1 MVAMGERFL
10 QIGLQL
16 LLVCLLGMFT
26 NKVSAQLN
34 VERTAL
40 NRLQSGKWERSF
52 RSLQNSLRKDTSN
65 LEATYVMA
73 RWFLAPGNPEFRV
86 DSAHSYIKKSERLF
100 YKLSLRDRERV
111 QRFPIDSLILKELHD
126 KIDSTAF
133 ERAKLLNTEEAYNR
147 FIVSYP
153 LAQQNNSAIELRDE
167 VSFLEAL
174 KVNTYHSFNDYLV
187 RYPQSHRAREARER
201 YEKLLFEDKTRD
213 QKLDSYKL
221 FFQNY
226 PASPYSHVAEKQ
238 IFELITA
245 TGDPEVFLQY
255 LQEYPHGRYAKFA
268 RDILFHLSIERD
280 EEIPGPIES
289 DSLNQ
294 VIQLNAHFWIPFYK
308 NGLFGFMD
316 QEGKEMLAPQ
326 FDEIREEYKCEP
338 IKDDI
343 LILKSGVFSRSGKK
357 LAEQGTVISHIGFG
371 FLKAEHEGCIR
382 LIHKSGTVVIP
393 TCFADYKIV
402 GNNFIAAK
410 KDQTWFLFTLAGRPL
425 DISGISDVKELEG
438 VIVLTRLGK
447 KKLTTIQKI
456 AGQTEHQEMKE
467 DLVFDEVVAID
478 RNLLLV
484 RNGSMEGIIT
494 SELQFTVPL
503 NRHILTK
510 TSFGLIEKQPA
521 GTIVWGLST
530 ELDNQVWNQ
539 VSVYRNWLV
548 LASEGTQ
555 QLFNI
560 PSKKMIVTNADS
572 IWFDHNLAFVQFE
585 NLTKVYLSAAHSI
598 DLLPDSKI
606 RFINSRDSVQFF
618 YTESKGKRKVFNLAS
633 GDALFTSEFEIT
645 ESLGDD
651 FFMVAKGNKKG
662 LLSRNGKEV
671 VPIEMDAMI
680 LTQTGQISLLKDKRF
695 GLYDLNSRKLIKPV
709 YERNAVLLDKQHLVV
724 FKEGFYG
731 LIGWDTKPVTDF
743 EFQEIIPWSES
754 VIWVKRNFQ
763 WTLLNFITKEVILD
777 RIRDF
782 TWIRKSPEENIAL
795 VHRENYYGVISNRKG
810 LVIPATFH
818 DIINLGTPELPF
830 YFTEKGVEEAEIY
843 VVIYYDQHGKLV
855 RRQAYEEEE
864 YDRIYCNSN

>member
-16 LLVCLLGMFT
+16 LLVCLFGIFT

-40 NRLQSGKWERSF
+40 NRLQSGKWERSL
-52 RSLQNSLRKDTSN
+52 RSLQKSLLKDTSN
-65 LEATYVMA
+65 LEATYVMS
-73 RWFLAPGNPEFRV
+73 RWFLAPGNPEFQV
-86 DSAHSYIKKSERLF
+86 DSAHEYIRKSERL
-100 YKLSLRDRERV
+100 YYQLSLRDKERV
-111 QRFPIDSLILKELHD
+111 QRFPIDSLILISLHN
-126 KIDSTAF
+126 KIDSAAF

-147 FIVSYP
+147 FIISYP
-153 LAQQNNSAIELRDE
+153 LAQQNKSAIELRDE
-167 VSFLEAL
+167 VSFLDAL

-187 RYPQSHRAREARER
+187 RYPQSHRAHEARER
-201 YEKLLFEDKTRD
+201 YEKLLFDDKTRD
-213 QKLDSYKL
+213 EKLNSYKL

-226 PASPYSHVAEKQ
+226 PASPYSSVAEKQ

-245 TGDPEVFLQY
+245 TGDPEVFAQY

-268 RDILFHLSIERD
+268 RDILFHLSMESD
-280 EEIPGPIES
+280 EEIPGTIES
-289 DSLNQ
+289 DSLSQ

-326 FDEIREEYKCEP
+326 FDEIREEYKCGP

-343 LILKSGVFSRSGKK
+343 LILSSGVFSRSGKK
-357 LAEQGTVISHIGFG
+357 IAEQGTVVSSIGFG
-371 FLKAEHEGCIR
+371 FLIAEREGCLR

-393 TCFADYKIV
+393 TCFSDYKIV

-425 DISGISDVKELEG
+425 DISGFDDVKELEG
-438 VIVLTRLGK
+438 VFVLTRLGK
-447 KKLTTIQKI
+447 KALNTIQNMV
-456 AGQTEHQEMKE
+456 GQTGQQEMKE
-467 DLVFDEVVAID
+467 DLVFDEVVPID
-478 RNLLLV
+478 KNLLLV
-484 RNGSMEGIIT
+484 RNGIMEGIIT

-503 NRHILTK
+503 NRHTLTK

-560 PSKKMIVTNADS
+560 PTKKMTVINADS
-572 IWFDHNLAFVQFE
+572 IWFDHNLAFVQSE
-585 NLTKVYLSAAHSI
+585 NLTKVYLSATHAI

-645 ESLGDD
+645 ESLGND

-662 LLSRNGKEV
+662 LLGRNGKEV

-680 LTQTGQISLLKDKRF
+680 LTQNGQISLLKDKRF

-731 LIGWDTKPVTDF
+731 LIGWDTKPVTEF

-763 WTLLNFITKEVILD
+763 WTLLNFITKEIILD

-843 VVIYYDQHGKLV
+843 VVIYYDQYGKLV